1 MGSSESFSMSSRPGG
16 SRYPSAFGHTPT
28 YRSYA
33 SIPDASVSDY
43 PSALSRDLTRD
54 LGSLS
59 ALQVPALLA
68 DGTLHLSWQAPI
80 STCPLSEED
89 LLQPLQK
96 KWNLIQAHTAA
107 PAAMEAV
114 QRQNIRRTPRTN
126 LQLPER
132 VVYLTHRMRTLHLD
146 TLAKIHIKTK
156 SPTILIISKLD
167 NELNQFCLPY
177 Y

>member
-59 ALQVPALLA
+59 STAGVSAFSRRDPTSLLA
-68 DGTLHLSWQAPI
+68 STDFNMPTLGGKSTSASSKKVESYSSSYGSSSRDGGRPKTEY
-80 STCPLSEED
+80 STDSTYKSTATGASGIPHTSY
-89 LLQPLQK
+89 
-96 KWNLIQAHTAA
+96 AHTSSGYSSEN
-107 PAAMEAV
+107 PYKNKV
-114 QRQNIRRTPRTN
+114 SSYSYNI
-126 LQLPER
+126 
-132 VVYLTHRMRTLHLD
+132 
-146 TLAKIHIKTK
+146 
-156 SPTILIISKLD
+156 
-167 NELNQFCLPY
+167 
-177 Y
+177 

>member
-59 ALQVPALLA
+59 STAGVSAFSRRDPTSLLA
-68 DGTLHLSWQAPI
+68 STDFNMPTLGGRSTSASSKKVESYSSSYSSASRDGGRPKTEY
-80 STCPLSEED
+80 STDSTYKSTATGASGIPHTSYGHTSSAHSSEN
-89 LLQPLQK
+89 PYK
-96 KWNLIQAHTAA
+96 NKVSNYSY
-107 PAAMEAV
+107 
-114 QRQNIRRTPRTN
+114 NI
-126 LQLPER
+126 
-132 VVYLTHRMRTLHLD
+132 
-146 TLAKIHIKTK
+146 
-156 SPTILIISKLD
+156 
-167 NELNQFCLPY
+167 
-177 Y
+177 